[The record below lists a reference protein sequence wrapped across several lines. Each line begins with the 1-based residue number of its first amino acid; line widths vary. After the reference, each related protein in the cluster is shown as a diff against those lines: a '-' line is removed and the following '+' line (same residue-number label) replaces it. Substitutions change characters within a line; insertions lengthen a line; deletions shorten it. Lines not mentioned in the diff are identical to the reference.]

1 MGLKFFADHCVPASV
16 IQSMRDVGHE
26 VLRLKEHIPQ
36 DSSDPAVISKA
47 RELDAIL
54 ISLNGDVGDIV
65 TYPPR
70 GYKGIIALQVRTI
83 REPSWEIVDRLM
95 IYLFIS
101 SGDKPLQRKA
111 VSVEA
116 HRIRIRE

>member
-16 IQSMRDVGHE
+16 IQSMRDAGHE

-54 ISLNGDVGDIV
+54 ISLNGGFGDDVSAAWLQRHHR
-65 TYPPR
+65 PP
-70 GYKGIIALQVRTI
+70 GE
-83 REPSWEIVDRLM
+83 EPSASH
-95 IYLFIS
+95 F
-101 SGDKPLQRKA
+101 
-111 VSVEA
+111 
-116 HRIRIRE
+116 